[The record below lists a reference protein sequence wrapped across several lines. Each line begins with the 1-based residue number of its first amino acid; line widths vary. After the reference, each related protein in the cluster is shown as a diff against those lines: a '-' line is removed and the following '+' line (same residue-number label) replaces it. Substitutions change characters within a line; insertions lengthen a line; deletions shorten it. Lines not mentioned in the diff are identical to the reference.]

1 MSAPSRPRSTRD
13 RPAKAPLSE
22 EAVVDAAVRVLRDEG
37 LEAVTMRRVAAE
49 LDTGPA
55 SLYVYVSGRD
65 ELQRAMLE
73 RVASTIEIE
82 EPDPDRWRAQLH
94 ALVTRLLKALEAHPG
109 LASVTVANPPTGV
122 ATLRFAENMLG
133 LLLAGGVSRQDAA
146 WACDILPLITTACAI
161 ENDTRR
167 ERGMT
172 TEAHHQ
178 AVVSNMREA
187 FLSLPAAHF
196 PLLHGMVD
204 EMVSGDSDDRF
215 QFAID
220 VFVDG
225 MVARAARARG

>member
-1 MSAPSRPRSTRD
+1 MSAPPRPRSTRD

-22 EAVVDAAVRVLRDEG
+22 AAVIDAAVRVLREEG

-65 ELQRAMLE
+65 ALHRAMLE

-82 EPDPDRWRAQLH
+82 EPDPARWRAQLH
-94 ALVTRLLKALEAHPG
+94 GLLLRLLKALEDHPG
-109 LASVTVANPPTGV
+109 LARVTLASPPTGV

-146 WACDILPLITTACAI
+146 WACDILPLITTASAI
-161 ENDTRR
+161 EADARR

-172 TEAHHQ
+172 TEAHHE
-178 AVVSNMREA
+178 AIVSDMRDA
-187 FLSLPAAHF
+187 FMSLPVAQF
-196 PLLHGMVD
+196 PLLHGTI
-204 EMVSGDSDDRF
+204 EQLVSGDGDDRF
-215 QFAID
+215 RFAID